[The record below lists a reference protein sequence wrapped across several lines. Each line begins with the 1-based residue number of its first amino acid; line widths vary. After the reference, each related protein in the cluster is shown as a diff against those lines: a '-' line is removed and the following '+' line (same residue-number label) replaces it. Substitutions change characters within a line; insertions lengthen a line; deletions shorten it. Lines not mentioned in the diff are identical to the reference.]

1 MNIFRKRSNL
11 PFSCKS
17 DRKKEKS
24 VVSFTH
30 EQNIICSQTKM
41 EIIAHEQ
48 TIICRQLFAGHVV
61 GSQPMKRKKNLQR
74 MIIITIL
81 LCCSLPV
88 PLSLADTLT
97 IPLASISNVTSTCG
111 TPRGAGGI
119 PTCNEPCQKHRKGRV
134 IFYYCTFMVN
144 FPQSKRQHRSFYAH
158 KGFIWSSGRVWYWI
172 ELLVHGGRHPSH
184 REVVCLPFILFD
196 SNYWFD

>member
-17 DRKKEKS
+17 DRRKERS
-24 VVSFTH
+24 MVSLTH
-30 EQNIICSQTKM
+30 EQNIICSQTLSQTKWDN
-41 EIIAHEQ
+41 IAHEQ
-48 TIICRQLFAGHVV
+48 TIICRQLFVGHVV
-61 GSQPMKRKKNLQR
+61 GSQPMKRKKNLPR
-74 MIIITIL
+74 MIVITIL

-119 PTCNEPCQKHRKGRV
+119 PTCNEPCQKHRKGKV
-134 IFYYCTFMVN
+134 ILYYCMFMVTFTKSLN
-144 FPQSKRQHRSFYAH
+144 
-158 KGFIWSSGRVWYWI
+158 
-172 ELLVHGGRHPSH
+172 
-184 REVVCLPFILFD
+184 D
-196 SNYWFD
+196 N

>member
-17 DRKKEKS
+17 DRRKERS
-24 VVSFTH
+24 MVSLTH
-30 EQNIICSQTKM
+30 EQNIICSQTLSQTKWDN
-41 EIIAHEQ
+41 IAHEQ

-61 GSQPMKRKKNLQR
+61 GSQPMKRKKNLPR
-74 MIIITIL
+74 MIVITIL

-119 PTCNEPCQKHRKGRV
+119 PTCNEPCQKHRKGKV
-134 IFYYCTFMVN
+134 ILYYCILMVN
-144 FPQSKRQHRSFYAH
+144 FTQS
-158 KGFIWSSGRVWYWI
+158 
-172 ELLVHGGRHPSH
+172 LN
-184 REVVCLPFILFD
+184 D
-196 SNYWFD
+196 N

>member
-17 DRKKEKS
+17 DHRKERS
-24 VVSFTH
+24 MVSLTH
-30 EQNIICSQTKM
+30 EQNIICSQTLKQTKWDN
-41 EIIAHEQ
+41 IAHEQ
-48 TIICRQLFAGHVV
+48 TIICRQLLAGHVV
-61 GSQPMKRKKNLQR
+61 GSQPTKRKKNLPR
-74 MIIITIL
+74 MIVITIL

-119 PTCNEPCQKHRKGRV
+119 PTCNEPCQKHRKGKV
-134 IFYYCTFMVN
+134 ILYYCMFMVTFTKSLN
-144 FPQSKRQHRSFYAH
+144 
-158 KGFIWSSGRVWYWI
+158 
-172 ELLVHGGRHPSH
+172 
-184 REVVCLPFILFD
+184 D
-196 SNYWFD
+196 N